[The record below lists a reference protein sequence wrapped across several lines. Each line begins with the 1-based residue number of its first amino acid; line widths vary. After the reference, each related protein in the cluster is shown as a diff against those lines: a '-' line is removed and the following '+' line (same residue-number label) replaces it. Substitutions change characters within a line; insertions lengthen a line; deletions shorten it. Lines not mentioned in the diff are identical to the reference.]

1 MIVVVVMAMLNG
13 MDGQNTNRPM
23 GGSMKDKTFI
33 LFFTGPFSVLA
44 IMVILF
50 CLFLYHITEGTN
62 FLIMPSSLQLWG
74 SICICC
80 IADIII
86 NVKFQ
91 KILRMKLGVMKRI
104 TGACFICV
112 PYFIVTNLIP
122 DKTTAM
128 PIWSFLLVCVVFAAA
143 DGICLYRT
151 RIGAR
156 LFHMRTRKRR

>member
-1 MIVVVVMAMLNG
+1 MTTYNND

-50 CLFLYHITEGTN
+50 SLFLYHITEGTN

-80 IADIII
+80 IADIEAHNRCLFYMRSILHSY
-86 NVKFQ
+86 KF
-91 KILRMKLGVMKRI
+91 
-104 TGACFICV
+104 
-112 PYFIVTNLIP
+112 
-122 DKTTAM
+122 D
-128 PIWSFLLVCVVFAAA
+128 S
-143 DGICLYRT
+143 
-151 RIGAR
+151 
-156 LFHMRTRKRR
+156 